1 MTGAATSG
9 GQPSASAPAVL
20 LINPRTGATKNA
32 GLPLSI
38 IHLGAALEGRWPWE
52 IVDGNRETDP
62 VRTAL
67 GRLSARPHALCGITV
82 MPGPQVIT
90 AIALSSAIRKTFP
103 ALPIVWGGYFPTL
116 YPDAAINAPYVDYLV
131 RGQGEETLLEL
142 LAACG
147 RSGAADAAAI
157 RGVAGLTWKDGG
169 RIVHNPDRPVI
180 PPSALPQLPYHR
192 IDDLGAYL
200 RPSFLGR
207 RTAVYQAALGC
218 RYKCGFCGVVS
229 MWNGKTALEAPERMT
244 LALGTLRDRWGAD
257 AVQFFDHN
265 FFDKEDSS
273 IPILEALARLEMPY
287 WCYARAD
294 TLANFSASTWEKVR
308 KSRMRMT
315 YVGAEA
321 ASDAVLK
328 SMQKGTRVEHTFE
341 VARRCR
347 ENGIIPEFS
356 FVLGGPEDPEGEIE
370 TTFEFIRKLKTLSPE
385 SEIIL
390 YFYSPTPQRQRGA
403 EHRQGGQGGTVGT
416 ARLPVLGNYGPT
428 GPALPT
434 TPEEWTQPQWISW
447 VCHEDAPW
455 LTPRT
460 RRRVKDFARVLACRF
475 PTAQDHR
482 LPRTAKLALRGLA
495 SWRYATRI
503 YDHPWELRLA
513 RRLVRL
519 REPQRESI

>member
-1 MTGAATSG
+1 MAEAACKEGAA
-9 GQPSASAPAVL
+9 SAASRAVL
-20 LINPRTGATKNA
+20 LINPRTGAAKNA
-32 GLPLSI
+32 GLPLSLV
-38 IHLGAALEGRWPWE
+38 HLGAALEGSWRWD
-52 IVDGNRETDP
+52 IVDGNRTPDP

-67 GRLSARPHALCGITV
+67 ARLSARPHALCGVTV

-90 AIALSSAIRKTFP
+90 AIEISGAIRKAFP
-103 ALPIVWGGYFPTL
+103 AVPIVWGGYFPTL
-116 YPDAAINAPYVDYLV
+116 YPDAAINAPYVDTLV
-131 RGQGEETLLEL
+131 RGQGEQTLVDL
-142 LAACG
+142 LSASGGSDASHSAAL
-147 RSGAADAAAI
+147 RN
-157 RGVAGLTWKDGG
+157 VAGLTWKDAG

-180 PPSALPQLPYHR
+180 PPAALPQLPYHR
-192 IDDLGAYL
+192 IDDLAGYL

-244 LALGTLRDRWGAD
+244 LALGALRDRWGAD

-265 FFDKEDSS
+265 FFDKEQTS
-273 IPILEALARLEMPY
+273 IPILEALARLNMPY

-294 TLANFSASTWEKVR
+294 TLANFSARTWEKVR
-308 KSRMRMT
+308 RSRLRMT

-321 ASDAVLK
+321 ASDEVLAR
-328 SMQKGTRVEHTFE
+328 MHKGSRVEHTIE

-347 ENGIIPEFS
+347 ENGVIPEFS

-370 TTFEFIRKLKTLSPE
+370 TTFEFIRRLKVLSPE
-385 SEIIL
+385 SEIVL
-390 YFYSPTPQRQRGA
+390 YFYSPTPQRRREA
-403 EHRQGGQGGTVGT
+403 QGGQERQAGT

-428 GPALPT
+428 GPVLPT

-455 LTPRT
+455 LTART

-482 LPRTAKLALRGLA
+482 LPRMAKLALRGLA

-519 REPQRESI
+519 REPKRESL

>member
-1 MTGAATSG
+1 MTVAATSG
-9 GQPSASAPAVL
+9 GGSSASSPAVL
-20 LINPRTGATKNA
+20 LINPRTGAAKNA

-38 IHLGAALEGRWPWE
+38 VHLGAALEERWPWD
-52 IVDGNRETDP
+52 IVDGNREADA

-90 AIALSSAIRKTFP
+90 AIAISSAIRKAFP

-131 RGQGEETLLEL
+131 RGQGEQTLLEL
-142 LAACG
+142 LAARCDSS
-147 RSGAADAAAI
+147 RPPDGAQI
-157 RGVAGLTWKDGG
+157 RDVAGLTWKDNG

-180 PPSALPQLPYHR
+180 PPTALPQLPYHR
-192 IDDLGAYL
+192 IEDLGAYL

-218 RYKCGFCGVVS
+218 RYKCGFCGVAS

-244 LALGTLRDRWGAD
+244 LALGTLHDRWGAD

-273 IPILEALARLEMPY
+273 IPILEALARLNMPY

-294 TLANFSASTWEKVR
+294 TLANFSAGTWEKVR

-315 YVGAEA
+315 YIGAEA
-321 ASDAVLK
+321 ASDAVLAR
-328 SMQKGTRVEHTFE
+328 MHKGSRVEHTLE

-356 FVLGGPEDPEGEIE
+356 FVLGGPEEPEAEIE
-370 TTFEFIRKLKTLSPE
+370 TTFEFIRRLKTLSPE

-390 YFYSPTPQRQRGA
+390 YFYSPTPQRLRGA
-403 EHRQGGQGGTVGT
+403 QGREERQAGS

-428 GPALPT
+428 GPAMPT
-434 TPEEWTQPQWISW
+434 TPEEWAQPQWISW

-455 LTPRT
+455 LTPRI

>member
-1 MTGAATSG
+1 MTGAATKG
-9 GQPSASAPAVL
+9 GESNANSPAVL
-20 LINPRTGATKNA
+20 LINPRTGAAKNA

-38 IHLGAALEGRWPWE
+38 IHLGAALEERWPWD

-62 VRTAL
+62 VGIAL

-90 AIALSSAIRKTFP
+90 AIEISSAIRKAYP

-116 YPDAAINAPYVDYLV
+116 YPDAAINASYVDYLV
-131 RGQGEETLLEL
+131 RGQGEQTLLEL
-142 LAACG
+142 LAALPNP
-147 RSGAADAAAI
+147 SAI
-157 RGVAGLTWKDGG
+157 RQVAGLTWKDGG
-169 RIVHNPDRPVI
+169 RSVHNPDRPVI

-192 IDDLGAYL
+192 IDDIAAYL

-207 RTAVYQAALGC
+207 RTACYQAALGC

-265 FFDKEDSS
+265 FFDKEDSA
-273 IPILEALARLEMPY
+273 IPILEALAKLDMPY

-294 TLANFSASTWEKVR
+294 TLANFSAGTWEKVR

-370 TTFEFIRKLKTLSPE
+370 TTFEFIRRLKTLSPE

-403 EHRQGGQGGTVGT
+403 EHRRAGT

-482 LPRTAKLALRGLA
+482 LSRGAQVALRGLA

>member
-1 MTGAATSG
+1 MAASG
-9 GQPSASAPAVL
+9 AVL
-20 LINPRTGATKNA
+20 LINPRMGEAKNA
-32 GLPLSI
+32 GLPLSLV
-38 IHLGAALEGRWPWE
+38 HLGAALEGVWPWD
-52 IVDGNRETDP
+52 IVDGKRAPDP
-62 VRTAL
+62 VRAAL
-67 GRLSARPHALCGITV
+67 ARLSARPHALCGVTV
-82 MPGPQVIT
+82 MPGPQVVT
-90 AIALSSAIRKTFP
+90 AIEISAAIRRAFP
-103 ALPIVWGGYFPTL
+103 AVPIVWGGYFPTL

-131 RGQGEETLLEL
+131 RGQGEQTLLDL
-142 LAACG
+142 LAA
-147 RSGAADAAAI
+147 SDADAI
-157 RGVAGLTWKDGG
+157 RKVAGLTWKDAG

-180 PPSALPQLPYHR
+180 PPAALPRLPYER
-192 IDDLGAYL
+192 IDDIAGYL
-200 RPSFLGR
+200 RPTFLGR
-207 RTAVYQAALGC
+207 RTAVYQSALGC
-218 RYKCGFCGVVS
+218 RYKCSFCGVVS

-244 LALGTLRDRWGAD
+244 LALGALRDRWGAD

-265 FFDKEDSS
+265 FFDKEETS
-273 IPILEALARLEMPY
+273 IPMLEALARLNMPY
-287 WCYARAD
+287 WCFARTD
-294 TLANFSASTWEKVR
+294 TLAKFSAGTWEKVR
-308 KSRMRMT
+308 RSRMRMT
-315 YVGAEA
+315 FMGAEA
-321 ASDAVLK
+321 ASDAVLAR
-328 SMQKGTRVEHTFE
+328 MQKGSRVEHTIE

-370 TTFEFIRKLKTLSPE
+370 TTFEFIRRLKTLNPE

-390 YFYSPTPQRQRGA
+390 YFYSPTPQRRRGA
-403 EHRQGGQGGTVGT
+403 QGEQGEKAQQAG
-416 ARLPVLGNYGPT
+416 APRLPVLDNYGPT

-434 TPEEWTQPQWISW
+434 TPEEWTQPEWISW

-482 LPRTAKLALRGLA
+482 LPRIGRLALRGLA

-519 REPQRESI
+519 REPQRQSL